1 MIPAPRANVS
11 SPLCKKPNPSSLAS
25 SSSSSSSSSSRAV
38 DIYVDGTET
47 SAEVKQ
53 AIFEATGIPP
63 HAQEI
68 EVNGKRLCDEV
79 VLKDQCIKKGSALR
93 VYGQSNW
100 LPKDSRS
107 ESLNDF
113 VDSLFVADYEDKP
126 GPGRCSKGAVS
137 RCCMR
142 ANSCDDSATGASHG
156 SLPTCGRNRNGG
168 FSLPFS
174 MDLAFSV
181 DQTQTIPEWFCTMLM
196 SSFKKRKPKREK
208 DCFGACAVCQCDYL
222 PSDTV
227 VVTPCNHEFHQE
239 CLKPWLSVNIT
250 CPQCRFDLSEVSFN
264 LPPEEATVKTGG
276 ACSLKEVADD
286 IFVDTGKLSLDVD
299 AFDTGLSVKEKIE
312 EITQIPSQLQRLS
325 HNDKQLLDSEPLK
338 SHSLNDGNEIDMIV
352 RLDNAYSEVP
362 STHKG
367 KAKRSKRV
375 EKGKACLN
383 SCTSKKVKDSTEL
396 PWDDIKCIEDP
407 TLSKPKMPKPLMSL
421 YSLRGSSTNCDA
433 SIHKVIGTSQLQGDS
448 CAVCKCDL
456 QTGGE
461 DVVVET
467 PCRHRF
473 HKDCLTPWLLIGNKT
488 CPQCRFSLS
497 SDGRA
502 AEKRASLDVDKKEC
516 KTCDRRVRRKVLDD
530 TFGGIL

>member
-79 VLKDQCIKKGSALR
+79 VLKDQCIKK
-93 VYGQSNW
+93 
-100 LPKDSRS
+100 
-107 ESLNDF
+107 
-113 VDSLFVADYEDKP
+113 
-126 GPGRCSKGAVS
+126 VS
-137 RCCMR
+137 C
-142 ANSCDDSATGASHG
+142 
-156 SLPTCGRNRNGG
+156 
-168 FSLPFS
+168 
-174 MDLAFSV
+174 
-181 DQTQTIPEWFCTMLM
+181 
-196 SSFKKRKPKREK
+196 
-208 DCFGACAVCQCDYL
+208 
-222 PSDTV
+222 
-227 VVTPCNHEFHQE
+227 
-239 CLKPWLSVNIT
+239 
-250 CPQCRFDLSEVSFN
+250 
-264 LPPEEATVKTGG
+264 